1 MSQSIIINEVTYNA
15 VPYVEIPKNGGGMAQ
30 FYDTSDATLDSGS
43 KMLQGNSAYA
53 NGTKYDG
60 VIPSKAAETY
70 TPTTSNQI
78 INANQFLSGA
88 QTILGDANLIGS
100 NILSGVSIFNVAG
113 SLTVPVISQDSTTKV
128 LSIS

>member
-1 MSQSIIINEVTYNA
+1 MSQSIIINGVTYNA
-15 VPYVEIPKNGGGMAQ
+15 VPYVEIPKNGGGTAQ

-53 NGTKYDG
+53 NGIKYDG
-60 VIPSKAAETY
+60 VIPSKAAQTY
-70 TPTTSNQI
+70 TPTTSNQT
-78 INANQFLSGA
+78 INADQFLSGA